1 MHVLLRSIPQD
12 RVLFDYNC
20 GSARY
25 NEPLIS
31 SVPLLVTDALVEILP
46 VLLAKYMVVVLTHA
60 VQPHLTR
67 WTIHRRICE
76 DTVRVHPQIHRR
88 TRGHCWTD
96 RSKPLEKFS
105 LEKIGLRAS
114 SWE

>member
-1 MHVLLRSIPQD
+1 M
-12 RVLFDYNC
+12 
-20 GSARY
+20 
-25 NEPLIS
+25 S
-31 SVPLLVTDALVEILP
+31 SVPLLVTDALVETIP

-67 WTIHRRICE
+67 WTRHRRICE
-76 DTVRVHPQIHRR
+76 DTVRVHPRIHKR

-96 RSKPLEKFS
+96 RSKPLENFS
-105 LEKIGLRAS
+105 LEKIGLRVS